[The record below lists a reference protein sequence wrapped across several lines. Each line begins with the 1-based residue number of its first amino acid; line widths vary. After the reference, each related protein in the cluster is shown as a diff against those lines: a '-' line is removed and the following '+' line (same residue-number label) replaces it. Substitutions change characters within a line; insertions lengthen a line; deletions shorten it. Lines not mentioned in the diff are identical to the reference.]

1 MRISSPAI
9 RPFASSQKRSA
20 LGLSVETISRS
31 RSPLWR
37 LHGRRIRGSRGL
49 LPGDR
54 HCGAGC
60 FHWLPQRGRPPM
72 SGRVWPLWL
81 EPVRCAQEMV
91 GQALWLRWALS
102 SRQAWWPKP
111 TGSPNRREVQT
122 DGKYWPFGPRQV
134 LGATRQGANQGGCPC
149 GRYRLPPRKFAKM
162 VNGLGSLEM
171 APCAALRNFSICMT
185 FSMRKSR
192 NSHVAAFCSLESDS
206 QYRSVAP

>member
-111 TGSPNRREVQT
+111 TGSPNRREVLAVWAAA
-122 DGKYWPFGPRQV
+122 GVG
-134 LGATRQGANQGGCPC
+134 GNETRRESGGGPC